1 MRISPTNA
9 FSESMSP
16 AKPMVGDKLGRAVR
30 LFNRRD
36 FLAAGEV
43 FEDVWRDA
51 SEADRPLYDAILRI
65 AAALHLGVNRG
76 GRRGAVNLL
85 QQALVR
91 LDDLRPARSGIDTE
105 TLYTEAGD
113 YLQRLQGTSASIA
126 WLERLRLP
134 RIRNAVSP
142 AQD

>member
-1 MRISPTNA
+1 
-9 FSESMSP
+9 
-16 AKPMVGDKLGRAVR
+16 MVEDKVGLAIR

-36 FLAAGEV
+36 FLAAGEL
-43 FEDVWRDA
+43 FEDVWREA
-51 SEADRPLYDAILRI
+51 SEADRALYDAILRI
-65 AAALHLGVNRG
+65 AAALHLGANRG

-105 TLYTEAGD
+105 ALYTEAGD
-113 YLQRLQGTSASIA
+113 YLERLKGTAASIA

-134 RIRNAVSP
+134 KIRSAASS
-142 AQD
+142 AQC

>member
-1 MRISPTNA
+1 MKRVDVA
-9 FSESMSP
+9 CD
-16 AKPMVGDKLGRAVR
+16 KPMAGDTVGRAIR

-36 FLAAGEV
+36 FLAAGEL
-43 FEDVWRDA
+43 FEDAWRES
-51 SEADRPLYDAILRI
+51 SEEDRPLYDAILRI
-65 AAALHLGVNRG
+65 AAALHLGANRG

-113 YLQRLQGTSASIA
+113 CLQRLQRASGSIG

-134 RIRNAVSP
+134 KIRNAIPS

>member
-1 MRISPTNA
+1 
-9 FSESMSP
+9 MSL
-16 AKPMVGDKLGRAVR
+16 ATPMVEDKVGLAIR

-36 FLAAGEV
+36 FLAAGEL
-43 FEDVWRDA
+43 FEDVWREA
-51 SEADRPLYDAILRI
+51 SEADRALYDAILRI
-65 AAALHLGVNRG
+65 AAALHLGANRG

-105 TLYTEAGD
+105 ALYTEAGD
-113 YLQRLQGTSASIA
+113 YLERLKGTAASIA

-134 RIRNAVSP
+134 KIRSAASS
-142 AQD
+142 AQC